1 MFSFFK
7 SKKPSPDHTPAEPIP
22 GPIPPAPKE
31 DDFIFVERKGSTP
44 SPSTSGGGT
53 LNDSPSRAVSG
64 LYPSIPT
71 VPAAAAAA
79 GTTRQQS
86 EEKVG
91 YHVLH
96 GVPFKLSP
104 ELSKD
109 SSHWDVTQY
118 HVNETLSFIT
128 RSTAAGRVEYDF
140 SLERS
145 VLYEG

>member
-31 DDFIFVERKGSTP
+31 DDFIFVERKGSVP
-44 SPSTSGGGT
+44 SPSSGSANE
-53 LNDSPSRAVSG
+53 LSPSQGG
-64 LYPSIPT
+64 LYPSIPEASGSNS
-71 VPAAAAAA
+71 VSPVRRQHSDDKAAHH
-79 GTTRQQS
+79 
-86 EEKVG
+86 
-91 YHVLH
+91 HVLH

-104 ELSKD
+104 ELARD
-109 SSHWDVTQY
+109 NNHLEVTQY
-118 HVNETLSFIT
+118 HANEVLSFIT
-128 RSTAAGRVEYDF
+128 RTATVRVEYDF